1 MRSPIVAV
9 CVAAALAA
17 GCGSGS
23 SSADRDRPAGTPA
36 AAAGGQIH
44 IDEPVDGQALRGR
57 DTSGGG
63 LALRARV
70 RGRAR
75 PHSTV
80 ALGASCLPGPCSARA
95 RAGADGRWSARL
107 ELRTPAAGRF
117 VTIDAGS
124 QEGVV
129 AEGSAVVTVEL
140 VSAVRAR
147 RAIRRDAARAR
158 RSARRTARPQAP
170 ASGTR
175 EPARPALPRDV
186 LVIGDSLA
194 IGMADALRAA
204 LPGWQV
210 RVDAK
215 ISRPLAEGLRILGAQ
230 SGAPAILAF
239 SLFTNDDPRS
249 IRALESAVRATASRP
264 GGCAVWATIAAP
276 PVRGVDYGAANG
288 LLRGLAGDPELAL
301 SLKIVDWGAA
311 VAERPALI
319 AGDGVHGTPEGYR
332 VRGELY
338 ADAMEAC
345 AGG

>member
-1 MRSPIVAV
+1 MRSPVVAV

-17 GCGSGS
+17 GCGGGS
-23 SSADRDRPAGTPA
+23 SSGRDRPARTPA
-36 AAAGGQIH
+36 AAAGEQIH

-57 DTSGGG
+57 DTSEGG
-63 LALRARV
+63 LRLRARV

-80 ALGASCLPGPCSARA
+80 VLGASCLRGPCTARA

-107 ELRTPAAGRF
+107 ELTTPAAGRF
-117 VTIDAGS
+117 VTIDAGT

-129 AEGSAVVTVEL
+129 DEGSAVVTVEL

-158 RSARRTARPQAP
+158 RGARREPRPQAP

-175 EPARPALPRDV
+175 APATATLPHDV

-194 IGMADALRAA
+194 VGMADSLRAA

-210 RVDAK
+210 RVDAE
-215 ISRPLAEGLRILGAQ
+215 ISRPLAEGLRILGAETR
-230 SGAPAILAF
+230 APAILAF
-239 SLFTNDDPRS
+239 SLFTNDDPRG

-276 PVRGVDYGAANG
+276 PVRGVDYGAANQ
-288 LLRGLAGDPELAL
+288 LLRGLAGDPQLAL
-301 SLKIVDWGAA
+301 SLQVVDWSAA
-311 VAERPALI
+311 VAQRPALI

-338 ADAMEAC
+338 ADAIRAC